1 MNQLIKVFTLWGISG
16 LVACGAPSASHEGEG
31 ERMQVGEG
39 AEQSVDRD
47 ANAQKPGAK
56 YLKLKRYD
64 IVDRQGTGLV
74 AVSCLIPEQWQ
85 VRDQVF
91 WDYQDATQPLRYQ
104 GLFQDPGGALA
115 VQIYPDLRSVYSQ
128 GPMGTSGYPPPRDVL
143 SALRDF
149 ISQQRGQTGF
159 RVMESK
165 VVAQSGPTDNYISG
179 TYFQT
184 TTQSGFMRIAYND
197 QQGPSEEEFY
207 AQLEL
212 TNSLSQGVVALGG
225 VIWSFTGIYSCK
237 APQGKLEN
245 SRQIALTLKSSSK
258 LSLPFYNRYMQLV
271 QFLSD
276 ESYRRIFAAG
286 EISRIF
292 SQTSAQ
298 ISQTISDS
306 YWQTQRAY
314 ERSNNQFSDYLRGV
328 ERYQD
333 GQTQVQLPSGYSNAW
348 VNDRGEY
355 LLSETQA
362 FDPNNQLEGNW
373 RALQRR

>member
-1 MNQLIKVFTLWGISG
+1 MNALNKVFTLWGISV
-16 LVACGAPSASHEGEG
+16 LMACGAPSASQEGEG
-31 ERMQVGEG
+31 DLQHIDQGVTAEG
-39 AEQSVDRD
+39 DR
-47 ANAQKPGAK
+47 NTNSQKPTAK
-56 YLKLKRYD
+56 YLRLKRYD

-74 AVSCLIPEQWQ
+74 AVSCLIPEHWQ

-115 VQIYPDLRSVYSQ
+115 VQIYPDVRSVYSQ
-128 GPMGTSGYPPPRDVL
+128 GPMGTSGYPPPRDVQ

-149 ISQQRGQTGF
+149 IGQQRGQTGF
-159 RVMESK
+159 RVVDSK
-165 VVAQSGPTDNYISG
+165 VVAQSGPRDNYISG

-197 QQGPSEEEFY
+197 HQGPVEEEFY

-225 VIWSFTGIYSCK
+225 VIWSFHGIYSCK

-245 SRQIALTLKSSSK
+245 SRQIAMTLKSSSK
-258 LSLPFYNRYMQLV
+258 LNLPFYNRYMQLV

-286 EISRIF
+286 EVSRIF

-298 ISQTISDS
+298 ISQSITDS

-314 ERSNNQFSDYLRGV
+314 ERSNTQFSDYLRGV
-328 ERYQD
+328 DRYQD
-333 GQTQVQLPSGYSNAW
+333 GQSQVQLPSGYSNAW

-355 LLSETQA
+355 LLTETQA
-362 FDPNNQLEGNW
+362 FDPNHQLDGNW